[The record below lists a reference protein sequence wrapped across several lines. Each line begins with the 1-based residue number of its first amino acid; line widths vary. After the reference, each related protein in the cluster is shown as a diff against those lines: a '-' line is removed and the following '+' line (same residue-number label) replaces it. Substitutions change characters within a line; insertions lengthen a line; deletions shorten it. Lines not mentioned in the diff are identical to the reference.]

1 MVLQSPAPGKKGKAS
16 PAKGKGGAAPPPDP
30 APAEPTA
37 PVESPEELAQRQ
49 RKCQLYKEHKA
60 AIEKEGMMEKKV
72 YVHVYVHTV
81 IVHVLIMFSS
91 KSSNCRESYQAKV
104 VINQR

>member
-1 MVLQSPAPGKKGKAS
+1 MYTCTSVIAIDARSSIITHSMDVYLWLIFCACFVFQSPAPGKKGKAS
-16 PAKGKGGAAPPPDP
+16 PGKGKGGAAPPPDP

-60 AIEKEGMMEKKV
+60 AIEKEG
-72 YVHVYVHTV
+72 
-81 IVHVLIMFSS
+81 I
-91 KSSNCRESYQAKV
+91 R
-104 VINQR
+104 